1 MDSFPYDSWEEA
13 AAAAMESGEGYFT
26 FGPGGNGG
34 TIFLTILGI
43 LFMVAVLVT
52 FVVTE
57 NGRLNEHAARLRSE
71 GID

>member
-26 FGPGGNGG
+26 YGPGGNAG
-34 TIFLTILGI
+34 TIFWTVLGI
-43 LFMVAVLVT
+43 IFMVAVLLT

-57 NGRLNEHAARLRSE
+57 DSRLKQHAERLRAE